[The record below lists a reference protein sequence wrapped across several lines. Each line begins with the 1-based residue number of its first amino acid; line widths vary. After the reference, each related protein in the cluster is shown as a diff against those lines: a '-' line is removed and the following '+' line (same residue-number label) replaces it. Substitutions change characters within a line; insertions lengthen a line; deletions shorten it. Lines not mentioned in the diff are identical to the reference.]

1 MEKTMKRVPDRDKEN
16 WAIKSAKLG
25 QPAGFQIL
33 YELYRS
39 YVYSVCLRMT
49 HEPALSEDLTQ
60 DIFLQVLRKINSYK
74 EKAQFRTWLHRVA
87 VNMVLVHFRRHREM
101 NVSLNDQTLPATEV
115 IMAERRS
122 HVDPDTD
129 IALRELLSDLSPN
142 NQNVLMLHDL
152 EGYRHEDISRL
163 LGITSGASR
172 SLLSKVRLRL
182 RIALGVAAPAR
193 CVSKSQKVKLAKA
206 QAARH
211 SWYEGHRAQP
221 RAAVP
226 QNFLEGSLH
235 D

>member
-1 MEKTMKRVPDRDKEN
+1 MKKTMRRIPGRDKEN

-25 QPAGFQIL
+25 QPVGFQIL

-60 DIFLQVLRKINSYK
+60 DTFLQVLRKINSYK
-74 EKAQFRTWLHRVA
+74 EKARFRTWLHRVA
-87 VNMVLVHFRRHREM
+87 VNIVLVHFRRHREM
-101 NVSLNDQTLPATEV
+101 NVPLNDQTLPATEI

-122 HVDPDTD
+122 HVDPDAD

-172 SLLSKVRLRL
+172 SLLYKVRVRLR
-182 RIALGVAAPAR
+182 IGLGAAAPR
-193 CVSKSQKVKLAKA
+193 RSSSK
-206 QAARH
+206 
-211 SWYEGHRAQP
+211 
-221 RAAVP
+221 
-226 QNFLEGSLH
+226 LH
-235 D
+235 ALPLQDDRVGAHPGRSAH